1 MNKITPV
8 LIAAL
13 FAAVS
18 GAHAQTSN
26 TPVSQG
32 EASVDKNLQKNPT
45 NPGLNTADQR
55 LEQNEAKIAAKRK
68 TKHKSMEEVRENKAA
83 ELHERERVGHPGVPE
98 RPGIPERP
106 EK

>member
-1 MNKITPV
+1 MAKITPV

-32 EASVDKNLQKNPT
+32 EATVDKNLQKNPT
-45 NPGLNTADQR
+45 NPGLNTANQK
-55 LEQNEAKIAAKRK
+55 LEQNETKITAKRK
-68 TKHKSMEEVRENKAA
+68 MKHKKREESKENEKAQM
-83 ELHERERVGHPGVPE
+83 HEREGMSTPEMPG
-98 RPGIPERP
+98 RPG
-106 EK
+106 K